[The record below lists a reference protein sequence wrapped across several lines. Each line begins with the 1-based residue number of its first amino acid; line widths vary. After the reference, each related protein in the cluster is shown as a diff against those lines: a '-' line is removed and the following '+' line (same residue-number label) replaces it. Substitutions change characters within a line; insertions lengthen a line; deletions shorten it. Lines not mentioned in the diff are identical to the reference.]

1 MAKKKVDELFVQMY
15 ELKGLPANQAL
26 MVNKVWSFQSNGMEC
41 YMSNETWANFLGC
54 SKTTV
59 GRIKRTL
66 KMLDIIETDDVFITL
81 KHDMQILIKTLNDAY
96 RPKYIKKEEKQ
107 PYWSSKVIT
116 PNSEGGSQIE
126 HTPIQ
131 IEEEDSQ
138 IEINGSQVEHTPNQ
152 IEEEDSR
159 IEINDSQVDNQLY
172 NIKDNIEE
180 NIEDTLQDTLVTGF
194 WSIETFI
201 HKDITKINQIDFD
214 NTNTIELR
222 NNVLSFWYNCF
233 SKIEIKGSLIL
244 FLNETYFN
252 VFTKTLRGTS
262 TGLIQSEYLVDVDIN
277 YLFKYIQVVYNI
289 QVDELEHGS
298 LPTTRNVSR
307 SIMFHIQDDKEDFK
321 YFLKP
326 LTN

>member
-1 MAKKKVDELFVQMY
+1 MAKKKVDEPFVQMY
-15 ELKGLPANQAL
+15 ELKGLQANQAL

-59 GRIKRTL
+59 GRIKRKL
-66 KMLDIIETDDVFITL
+66 KILDIIETDDVFITL
-81 KHDMQILIKTLNDAY
+81 KHDMQILIKTLNDVY

-172 NIKDNIEE
+172 KIEDNIEE

-201 HKDITKINQIDFD
+201 NKDITKINQIDFD

-222 NNVLSFWYNCF
+222 NNVLSYWYNCF
-233 SKIEIKGSLIL
+233 STIEIKDSLIL

-252 VFTKTLRGTS
+252 VFTKILRGIS
-262 TGLIQSEYLVDVDIN
+262 TGLFKPEYLVEVDIN
-277 YLFKYIQVVYNI
+277 YLFKYIQVVYNC
-289 QVDELEHGS
+289 ELEDLEPGS
-298 LPTTRNVSR
+298 LPTKRSVSKIVI
-307 SIMFHIQDDKEDFK
+307 SAIQDDREEFK